1 MLACARP
8 CWVVVRRLVGFSSA
22 KRTPASQLPAG
33 VIVRVFGSSRM
44 DYFTLNVSHFVVAAA
59 CAAVLAIVAC
69 RR

>member
-33 VIVRVFGSSRM
+33 VIVRVCGSSRAG
-44 DYFTLNVSHFVVAAA
+44 YFTLKLRHFVLAPV
-59 CAAVLAIVAC
+59 CVPVLASVAC